1 VPTLLSTSKNKQNTQ
16 QNTHRARHSTPQ
28 ENPPQSNA
36 ISGARIFYTGVFFPQ
51 RSGTPEHETEGK
63 SGREGRGE
71 KEKRRETLRIF
82 FFVGAGGRQKAIGD
96 AKLDFHGRF
105 AVLPAVRP
113 RARNVRKLGPQQVA
127 SQTIGN
133 WVCLTFGASGANR
146 GWAGGGGGWR
156 GESNR
161 KKKQ

>member
-1 VPTLLSTSKNKQNTQ
+1 MPTLLSTSKNKQNTQ

-51 RSGTPEHETEGK
+51 CSGTPEHETEGK

-82 FFVGAGGRQKAIGD
+82 FFVGGRAADERQLQMPSWTFMGD
-96 AKLDFHGRF
+96 VLCSRQCALAPGMSASWARSKSPARQSETGF
-105 AVLPAVRP
+105 A
-113 RARNVRKLGPQQVA
+113 
-127 SQTIGN
+127 
-133 WVCLTFGASGANR
+133 
-146 GWAGGGGGWR
+146 
-156 GESNR
+156 
-161 KKKQ
+161 